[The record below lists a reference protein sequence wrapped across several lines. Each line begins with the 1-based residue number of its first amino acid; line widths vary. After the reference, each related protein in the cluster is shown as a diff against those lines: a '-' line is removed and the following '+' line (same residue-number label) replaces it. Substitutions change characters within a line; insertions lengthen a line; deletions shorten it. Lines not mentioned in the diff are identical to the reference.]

1 MPTIQSNQ
9 LYLPL
14 PKNHIAQLVHKV
26 RKNMWTKKLQAASDL
41 TCRLHTRINS
51 FIEKHMDSYLRDLY
65 IREGIQQSRIAKIKS
80 VLFFPELKGEASD
93 PEGIFSKDSLPEDVK
108 EEYEQL
114 KKEAD
119 DLVDVWYEA
128 YASALPKY
136 ASIYKFLLKN
146 KDEYARFVDQHRLH
160 PDLVTI
166 PHPENIR
173 VLAAV
178 SQTSGSF
185 MPDIRRGERL
195 SLHTQW
201 VTRAFKAKKNL
212 CIDDAIADVTST
224 AYVQEGSVER
234 GFQREPD
241 IQKPVST
248 IRGNRNTWR
257 KIDNTNNKIKRIV
270 IFIIT
275 DDMSGLQQAQAGEIK
290 KCYREE
296 SVDGY
301 IADTDP
307 AKEDAYRV
315 DKIIV
320 VRAPTS
326 EDAANGITHK
336 VKIERAFKEAQ
347 EFVDEQ
353 KELVKAAEPGSEQ
366 SLKFEGIAHWL
377 GHGTTIESIKK
388 DEDKSS
394 SAEQLKENDSMYL
407 EGSMEF
413 CFITKHHPSLEGV
426 DETTIKEWE
435 SNYLRSFEDFIHDVH
450 SCAAGAFIA

>member
-1 MPTIQSNQ
+1 
-9 LYLPL
+9 
-14 PKNHIAQLVHKV
+14 
-26 RKNMWTKKLQAASDL
+26 
-41 TCRLHTRINS
+41 
-51 FIEKHMDSYLRDLY
+51 
-65 IREGIQQSRIAKIKS
+65 
-80 VLFFPELKGEASD
+80 
-93 PEGIFSKDSLPEDVK
+93 
-108 EEYEQL
+108 
-114 KKEAD
+114 
-119 DLVDVWYEA
+119 
-128 YASALPKY
+128 
-136 ASIYKFLLKN
+136 
-146 KDEYARFVDQHRLH
+146 
-160 PDLVTI
+160 
-166 PHPENIR
+166 
-173 VLAAV
+173 
-178 SQTSGSF
+178 
-185 MPDIRRGERL
+185 
-195 SLHTQW
+195 
-201 VTRAFKAKKNL
+201 
-212 CIDDAIADVTST
+212 
-224 AYVQEGSVER
+224 
-234 GFQREPD
+234 
-241 IQKPVST
+241 
-248 IRGNRNTWR
+248 
-257 KIDNTNNKIKRIV
+257 
-270 IFIIT
+270 
-275 DDMSGLQQAQAGEIK
+275 MSGLQQAQAGEIK